1 MKRRVD
7 LDELVANKIIT
18 KAQAEKIL
26 SYSKSGNMSKAWR
39 FLYWI
44 AGLFI
49 GLGTILLI
57 SANWDDIPSLV
68 KVVADF
74 AIWGG
79 VLYATYWSVINK
91 KERCKE
97 LFLTLSC
104 LFVGATI
111 GLVAQIFNLGGN
123 WSSFALSWSL
133 LSLIFVLC
141 SRLTVL
147 NMLWIWV
154 ICSSISEEFIE
165 KAVRAIEKI
174 LKHYDKLL
182 VLIYVTVCFAVLA
195 YLGKL
200 LYDVLSKKIVLPKA
214 FYYWNLLFM
223 YGIAMFGGGALGF
236 DNNWANVFVFAFL
249 ACRMLLAFKDKSMRA
264 FVFNTHLVELYI
276 LFLFISRFN
285 NLFDTGVGF
294 LMAGFLI
301 LTGIYVL
308 RKTYKYIK
316 KMEIFNA

>member
-18 KAQAEKIL
+18 QDQAEKIL

-57 SANWDDIPSLV
+57 SANWDDIPDLA
-68 KVVADF
+68 KLVADF

-79 VLYATYWSVINK
+79 VLCGTYWSVVNK

-111 GLVAQIFNLGGN
+111 GLIAQIFNLGGN

-133 LSLIFVLC
+133 LSLVFVLC

-147 NMLWIWV
+147 NILWLWLM
-154 ICSSISEEFIE
+154 SGSISEEILD
-165 KAVRAIEKI
+165 KIAKMIEKI
-174 LKHYDKLL
+174 IKCYDELTI
-182 VLIYVTVCFAVLA
+182 LIYVTACLAVLA
-195 YLGKL
+195 YVGKL
-200 LYDVLSKKIVLPKA
+200 LYEMINKKIVLPKA
-214 FYYWNLLFM
+214 FYLLCVFFMYFVVLLF
-223 YGIAMFGGGALGF
+223 GGHIGF

-249 ACRMLLAFKDKSMRA
+249 ACRLLLAVKDKNMRA
-264 FVFNTHLVELYI
+264 FMFNTHLVELYI
-276 LFLFISRFN
+276 LFLFLSRFN
-285 NLFDTGVGF
+285 NLFETGVGF
-294 LMAGFLI
+294 LLAGFL
-301 LTGIYVL
+301 LLAGIYVL
-308 RKTYKYIK
+308 RKTSKYIK